1 MFSRISKKLKLSY
14 TWPLHLMLLPAV
26 VLLGIFCYGPMVGL
40 VIAFERFMPTKGFFG
55 SPWVGLEH
63 FKMLFEIKDIYIITR
78 NTLIISISK
87 IVTLYVFAIIFS
99 LLLNEVKSNF
109 FKKIARTTTFFPFFI
124 SWAVLGG
131 MLISILSTEG
141 GVVNNLLSIFGIKPI
156 YFMGNE
162 YWFIVVLIISNIW
175 KEFGYP
181 MIIIFTAIIAVDL
194 SLYEVADLDGANR
207 WQKMW
212 YVTLPCIKPTIVLLA
227 VLSLGGILNA
237 GFDQI
242 FNLYNVLVM
251 DTADIIDTYVYR
263 IGLVGAQYSFA
274 TAVGLLKSLVGFVL
288 IVISYWAADKFANY
302 RVL

>member
-1 MFSRISKKLKLSY
+1 MFSRISKKLKFTY

-26 VLLGIFCYGPMVGL
+26 ILLGIFCYGPMVGL

-55 SPWVGLEH
+55 SPWVGLDH

-87 IVTLYVFAIIFS
+87 IITLYVFAIIFS
-99 LLLNEVKSNF
+99 LLLNEVKSNI
-109 FKKIARTTTFFPFFI
+109 FKKFARTTTFFPFFI

-131 MLISILSTEG
+131 MLVSILSTEG
-141 GVVNNLLSIFGIKPI
+141 GVVNNLLSVFGIKPI

>member
-99 LLLNEVKSNF
+99 LLLNEVKSNL